1 MTRDDAQEMWDT
13 ILQQE
18 LIYRDR
24 DNMVVQR
31 LACRLYP
38 APELDQA
45 CLLLETHEEDPQGAV
60 REYMATTGFAVPPL
74 TPAQEAALE
83 REAHGHGPAGH
94 VHPRRP
100 GPVAPETRMRIPDN
114 EDTNKMRRS
123 PRMRE
128 AAAAEAASLITIT
141 QPPGAGNRQSTRKN
155 PVPSSYTP
163 EERKGAGR

>member
-1 MTRDDAQEMWDT
+1 MKT
-13 ILQQE
+13 
-18 LIYRDR
+18 
-24 DNMVVQR
+24 
-31 LACRLYP
+31 
-38 APELDQA
+38 
-45 CLLLETHEEDPQGAV
+45 
-60 REYMATTGFAVPPL
+60 
-74 TPAQEAALE
+74 
-83 REAHGHGPAGH
+83 
-94 VHPRRP
+94 
-100 GPVAPETRMRIPDN
+100 PDN